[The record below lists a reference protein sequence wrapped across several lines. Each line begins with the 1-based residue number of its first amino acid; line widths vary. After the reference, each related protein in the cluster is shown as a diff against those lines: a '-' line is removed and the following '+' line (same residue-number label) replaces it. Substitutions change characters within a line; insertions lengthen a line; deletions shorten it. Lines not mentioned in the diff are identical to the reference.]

1 MEFNITDKSNRSL
14 LEIRVS
20 FHGELLREFFF
31 SRGGIWRYLYLGASS
46 LVFLSFFSGL
56 HCVWPHYF
64 PEIPLYPAVVF
75 VSLLSLRFSLLPA
88 LLLSLPAGIMLDAA
102 LCQPLGT
109 HVVLLSLSSFA
120 ASLAA
125 ERYPLRE
132 TLIAGL
138 ACSCAMGTTTFV
150 LAQLLFF
157 AGGLS
162 YTERLA
168 LLPKYLLL
176 ALPVNALAAGPVFFA
191 IMSFSERIFSR
202 PKDV

>member
-1 MEFNITDKSNRSL
+1 MEFTITDKSNRSL
-14 LEIRVS
+14 LEIQIS
-20 FHGELLREFFF
+20 FNSELLREFFF
-31 SRGGIWRYLYLGASS
+31 SRGGIWRYFYLGVSS
-46 LVFLSFFSGL
+46 LLFLNFFCGL
-56 HCVWPHYF
+56 HYVWPHYF
-64 PEIPLYPAVVF
+64 PEIPFYPAVVF
-75 VSLLSLRFSLLPA
+75 VSLFCLRFSLLPA
-88 LLLSLPAGIMLDAA
+88 LLLSLFGGIMLDAA
-102 LCQPLGT
+102 LCQALGT

-125 ERYPLRE
+125 EPYPLRE
-132 TLIAGL
+132 TPIAGIAL
-138 ACSCAMGTTTFV
+138 SCAMGTIAFV

-162 YTERLA
+162 YIERMA

-191 IMSFSERIFSR
+191 IMSFFEHVFSR